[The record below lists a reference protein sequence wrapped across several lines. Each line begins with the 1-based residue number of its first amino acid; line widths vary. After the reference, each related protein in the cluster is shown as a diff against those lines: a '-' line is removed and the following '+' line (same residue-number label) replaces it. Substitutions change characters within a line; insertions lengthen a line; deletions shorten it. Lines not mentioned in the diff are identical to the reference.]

1 MTSQWYKT
9 RQKAVI
15 EELLVKNADRH
26 LTADDITDMLKE
38 NGNDVGRTTV
48 YRTLERLVS
57 DNKVRRFAM
66 PQGESACYQYIS
78 MGETCHEH
86 FHLKCNKCGA
96 LLHIECEQMS
106 LLSGHIAE
114 HHGFTVDNL
123 KTVLYGVCRKCAGE
137 EK

>member
-1 MTSQWYKT
+1 MTTPGYKT

-15 EELLVKNADRH
+15 EELLVKNANRH

-57 DNKVRRFAM
+57 DNKVRRFSM

-96 LLHIECEQMS
+96 LFHIECEQMS

-114 HHGFTVDNL
+114 HHGFAVDNL